1 MIRFIHCMKAR
12 SDISL
17 EAFRDFWHGADFNQ
31 QLSELAVII
40 GPRKIHRSLTL
51 QVDANN
57 QLQIERGAR
66 MPYDAVLEI
75 WFDDAASLRQVTGQS
90 EAQRLLKEME
100 ALQAEYV
107 DFSAST
113 RFFTEWVDA

>member
-12 SDISL
+12 PDVSL
-17 EAFRDFWHGADFNQ
+17 EAFREFWHGAEFNQ

-57 QLQIERGAR
+57 QLQIERGAKL
-66 MPYDAVLEI
+66 PYDAVLEI
-75 WFDDAASLRQVTGQS
+75 WFDNAASLQQVTGLIETKS
-90 EAQRLLKEME
+90 LLKEME
-100 ALQAEYV
+100 ALQAEFV

-113 RFFTEWVDA
+113 RFFTEWVEA